1 MIIMEQNYI
10 FKEQQ
15 RFRQW
20 WLWLIILAIDAVLIY
35 GFVQQLIF
43 GKPFGE
49 QPMSDAGLALAVVLS
64 LALTI
69 FSLSIRLETLIS
81 RDGVSVRFFPLHF
94 KFKVYTWAHFSK
106 SYVRKYAPLSEYG
119 GWGLR
124 FGLSGQGTAYN
135 VSGNKG
141 LQLEFTDRKR
151 LLIGT
156 RKPEELS
163 LVLKEI
169 GQLRT

>member
-1 MIIMEQNYI
+1 MEQNYI

-20 WLWLIILAIDAVLIY
+20 WLWLIIIGIDSLLIY
-35 GFVQQLIF
+35 GFVQQVML
-43 GKPFGE
+43 GKPFGD
-49 QPMSDAGLALAVVLS
+49 QPMSDSALTLAAVLS
-64 LALTI
+64 AAVTL
-69 FSLSIRLETLIS
+69 FSLSIRLETRIT
-81 RDGVSVRFFPLHF
+81 REGVAVRFFPLHF
-94 KFKVYTWAHFSK
+94 KYKQYAWETFSK

-124 FGLSGQGTAYN
+124 FGMSGQGRAYN

-141 LQLEFTDRKR
+141 LQLEFTNQKK

-163 LVLKEI
+163 LVLDEI
-169 GQLRT
+169 GQLKT